1 MGMDKYSGFKTLAA
15 NETLNRDYK
24 ILVRDMGSDI
34 SIVAPHGGLIEPKT
48 SLITKLIAGDTFNY
62 YCFEGIKDKNNQD
75 LHITSHRFDEP
86 KALDLISL
94 SDIIITIHAC
104 KDIEDAIYVGGCFKE
119 LVSNI
124 QNTLGKFKIKISK
137 QKNKFPGTH
146 PDNICNKGR
155 RKRGVQLEIS
165 RGLRDDFQKI
175 FSISTSIRKILQTFK
190 F

>member
-1 MGMDKYSGFKTLAA
+1 MGKDKYSDFKTLAA
-15 NETLNRDYK
+15 NEILNIDYQ
-24 ILVRDMGSDI
+24 ILIQDLGADI
-34 SIVAPHGGLIEPKT
+34 TIVAPHGGLIEPKT
-48 SLITKLIAGDTFNY
+48 SLITRLIAGDTFNY
-62 YCFEGIKDKNNQD
+62 YCFEGIKKKNNQD

-86 KALDLISL
+86 KALYLILS
-94 SDIIITIHAC
+94 SDIILTIHAC
-104 KDIEDAIYVGGCFKE
+104 KDIEDAIYVGGSFKE
-119 LVSNI
+119 LACNI

-137 QKNKFPGTH
+137 QEKKFAGTH

-175 FSISTSIRKILQTFK
+175 FSISTSIRKILKTFK

>member
-1 MGMDKYSGFKTLAA
+1 MGKDKYSDFKTLAV
-15 NETLNRDYK
+15 NETLNIDYQ
-24 ILVRDMGSDI
+24 ILIQDLGADI
-34 SIVAPHGGLIEPKT
+34 TIVAPHGGLIEPKT

-86 KALDLISL
+86 KALDLISS

-104 KDIEDAIYVGGCFKE
+104 KDIEDTIYVGGCFKE
-119 LVSNI
+119 LTCNI
-124 QNTLGKFKIKISK
+124 QNTLGKFKISK
-137 QKNKFPGTH
+137 QKNKFAGTH